1 MAKIERED
9 NGKKGR
15 FVFYENGEEAGE
27 MTFTWADKE
36 TFSIDHTGVEEKYS
50 GQGFAKQLVMAGV
63 EYARKNNLK
72 IIPYCPYAKRRFERD
87 ESIRDVLA

>member
-15 FVFYENGEEAGE
+15 FIVYENNEEAGE
-27 MTFTWADKE
+27 MTFTWAGKE
-36 TFSIDHTGVEEKYS
+36 KIIIDHTGVEEKFE

-63 EYARKNNLK
+63 EYARENDLK
-72 IIPYCPYAKRRFERD
+72 IIPLCPYAKRRFERD